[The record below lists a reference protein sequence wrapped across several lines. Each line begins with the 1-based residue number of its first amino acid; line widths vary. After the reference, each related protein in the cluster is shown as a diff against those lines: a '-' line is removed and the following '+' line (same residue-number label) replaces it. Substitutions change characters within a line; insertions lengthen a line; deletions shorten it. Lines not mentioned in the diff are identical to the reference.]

1 MYANGDGDVKSGN
14 DRPPRQRL
22 EPERASTRRLDVWKY
37 GVPAGTAVVGVIGVV
52 VSLLVFLFGTD
63 VVGRQDGDEMAD
75 GARNGAAQTESSE
88 REPRLYATYSFKKAP
103 FVHPKIINEFVGRLS
118 DVGDQV
124 VAINLLDS
132 AGQQSLFRRDF
143 GHASA

>member
-22 EPERASTRRLDVWKY
+22 EPERASTRRLDVWKHV
-37 GVPAGTAVVGVIGVV
+37 VPGTAVVGVV
-52 VSLLVFLFGTD
+52 VSLLVFLFGND
-63 VVGRQDGDEMAD
+63 VVDRQDGDEMAD

-103 FVHPKIINEFVGRLS
+103 FVHPKIINEFVGHLS

-132 AGQQSLFRRDF
+132 QGQQSLFRRDF